1 MKTDNFALQSKNISD
16 DFIQNVIFIDDEA
29 FKKVANN
36 TANDLDPSALTLAFA
51 KHRKICAVYN
61 PLAKA
66 EILDLAF
73 VAKKADI
80 AVLDWRI
87 NLQEVNLQP
96 EDEEQDDVIIDPRGQ
111 HTIKIL
117 KEILSVGSIG
127 HDGLKLVLIYTGEVD
142 LAAITNSIFNELNN
156 PKYKKDGEFRITS
169 DYTTIIVIGKPAL
182 EKQFKH
188 NPESLKQVVSYEL
201 LPEFITDEFSKMTS
215 GLVSNMALNAISTL
229 RKSTARIL
237 KIYNKQIDPAF
248 LAHRSLLPN
257 PEDAGDLLKDS
268 IIGSFSSILDYYN
281 VTENCSIKQ
290 IKDWISRYT
299 FSEKEITLLKN
310 PVKITGEELKSWQSK
325 GYIEFLMEA
334 MQKQFPAIA
343 VTNEA
348 ILKLYRGMKD
358 TLPFFTPENYIS
370 VDSNERFSILT
381 HHKSSYADSTY
392 RPKLT
397 LGTVVKGAKSKQYWL
412 CIQQKCDSV
421 RIPVNESRKFLF
433 LPLDIV
439 PINKSFHFLEYTG
452 TEFIRLKAD
461 YNTHK
466 IKTIRFEA
474 TMNEMV
480 YARKYGSNPSYLFKP
495 LYSKGHDRFN
505 AKIDEMYQW
514 VFDLKEAHAQK
525 VANQFAAQLARVG
538 LDDSEW
544 MRRAGNQ

>member
-1 MKTDNFALQSKNISD
+1 MKIDNFALQSKIISD
-16 DFIQNVIFIDDEA
+16 DFIQNIIFIDDEA
-29 FKKVANN
+29 FKKDAAN
-36 TANDLDPSALTLAFA
+36 TANDLDPTALTLAFA

-61 PLAKA
+61 PQAKS
-66 EILDLAF
+66 EISDLAF

-87 NLQEVNLQP
+87 NLKEADLQP
-96 EDEEQDDVIIDPRGQ
+96 EDEEEDDVKIDPRGQ

-117 KEILSVGSIG
+117 KEILSVGDIG

-142 LAAITNSIFNELNN
+142 LAAITTEIFTELNN
-156 PKYKKDGEFRITS
+156 PKYKKDTDFKISS

-182 EKQFKH
+182 AKQFKH

-201 LPEFITDEFSKMTS
+201 LPDFITDQFSKMTS

-229 RKSTARIL
+229 RKNTARIL

-268 IIGSFSSILDYYN
+268 IISSFSSILDYHN

-290 IKDWISRYT
+290 IKYWIGQFT
-299 FSEKEITLLKN
+299 FSDKEIKVMKQLVEISKN
-310 PVKITGEELKSWQSK
+310 ELKDWQSK
-325 GYIEFLMEA
+325 GYFQFLKEA
-334 MQKQFPAIA
+334 MKKQFPAVA
-343 VTNEA
+343 VTDEA
-348 ILKLYRGMKD
+348 ILKMFRGMKD
-358 TLPFFTPENYIS
+358 TLRFFTPEDYIS
-370 VDSNERFSILT
+370 ADSNEKFSILT
-381 HHKSSYADSTY
+381 HHKSSYANASY
-392 RPKLT
+392 RPRLT
-397 LGTVVKGAKSKQYWL
+397 LGTIVKGAKTSQYWI

-421 RIPVNESRKFLF
+421 RIQMNESRKFLF
-433 LPLDIV
+433 LPLEVMPVD
-439 PINKSFHFLEYTG
+439 KSFHFLEHTNTG
-452 TEFIRLKAD
+452 FVRLKVD

-466 IKTIRFEA
+466 LRTIRFEA
-474 TMNEMV
+474 TLNEMV
-480 YARKYGSNPSYLFKP
+480 YARKYGSNSSYLFKP
-495 LYSKGHDRFN
+495 LYSKGHERFN
-505 AKIDEMYQW
+505 AKTDEMFQW
-514 VFDLKEAHAQK
+514 VFDLKDAHAQK